1 MAKGSKAFRV
11 WATCECGVAAV
22 EFALI
27 APILIAAVL
36 TMSDLGFAIHERSE
50 IDQALRNGAQH
61 AISDPGEAKVAAVLA
76 LVDPTGAGRDSTVFT
91 VDRFCSCKE
100 TPDTQTLCST
110 TCAGD
115 MPTSIFYSLTGT
127 REFSGFLLPAVT
139 LNRSSLVQVR

>member
-1 MAKGSKAFRV
+1 MAKHDRTYETLANGES
-11 WATCECGVAAV
+11 GVAAV

-61 AISDPGEAKVAAVLA
+61 AISDPGETEVEALLN
-76 LVDPTGAGRDSTVFT
+76 LVDPTGAGRDQTAFT
-91 VDRFCSCKE
+91 VTRFCACDE
-100 TPDTQTLCST
+100 TPDIQTLCST

-115 MPTSIFYSLTGT
+115 KPTSIFYNLIGT

>member
-1 MAKGSKAFRV
+1 MARSRNVFRAF
-11 WATCECGVAAV
+11 ANCQAGVAAV

-61 AISDPGEAKVAAVLA
+61 AISDPGESAVASVLG
-76 LVDPTGAGRDSTVFT
+76 LVDPTGAGRDLTVF
-91 VDRFCSCKE
+91 VVERFCACNE

-115 MPTSIFYSLTGT
+115 TPTSIFYSLTGT